1 MHRISE
7 VKLIYKN
14 RVPARDRI
22 KIKNAQEAFDVFWR
36 AWDLETVEHIEEM
49 KMLLLDRSNKAL
61 GIVTIS
67 KGGTTGTSID
77 VKLIMQYALKT
88 NAHRIIL
95 AHNHPSGNL
104 NPSEADSKVTELIRK
119 ACKIFDMK
127 LLDHLIISPGETYKS
142 MQE

>member
-1 MHRISE
+1 M
-7 VKLIYKN
+7 
-14 RVPARDRI
+14 
-22 KIKNAQEAFDVFWR
+22 
-36 AWDLETVEHIEEM
+36 ETVEHIEEM

-67 KGGTTGTSID
+67 KGGTTGTIID
-77 VKLIMQYALKT
+77 VKLIMQYALKA

-119 ACKIFDMK
+119 ACKILNMK
-127 LLDHLIISPGETYKS
+127 LLDHLIISPGETYRS